1 MFRLFLW
8 AQQDSMCFP
17 FVTATISHNSSH
29 KRTTA
34 IIPILQMRKWR
45 LIRINWS
52 KVIECRCEI
61 WHVWYPE
68 PLLLNIILFLPWRG
82 VYFSVISHWIFA
94 LETEVHTTDTHW
106 SWVPLTWAQGSL
118 ESVQAG
124 AEYPFPRALPRASCP
139 GWKLNEMPS
148 RSPSISKLL
157 INLSLCIAGL
167 SVLGHKSSR
176 CWERRTE

>member
-1 MFRLFLW
+1 MLNSQASPSDVGIMVPILHMRKLRYRKNMPCFFRLPCCRNLASFTLPQVSLFPGDKRQCSLVKKLYSIARRRRIRGGWGWFLGPCNLTLKGSTKSQIKILSMFRLFLW

-29 KRTTA
+29 KRTTD

-68 PLLLNIILFLPWRG
+68 PLLLNIILFLP
-82 VYFSVISHWIFA
+82 
-94 LETEVHTTDTHW
+94 
-106 SWVPLTWAQGSL
+106 
-118 ESVQAG
+118 
-124 AEYPFPRALPRASCP
+124 
-139 GWKLNEMPS
+139 
-148 RSPSISKLL
+148 
-157 INLSLCIAGL
+157 
-167 SVLGHKSSR
+167 
-176 CWERRTE
+176 